1 MDLKLIDFDISPI
14 VNNYNNYS
22 DFTNLVLIDSFVNQ
36 NEVFYES
43 TNNYTLP
50 IKYNYYTNK
59 EKMLGYLIDNNVKK
73 INRLCFVFDNAQ
85 MDNKLFLDN
94 ETFFNDNDLLI
105 FKNGEK
111 NIEKYSKNLAFI
123 INLINNLN
131 IKNIDFLACDSL
143 KYLNWVEYYNIL
155 FTLTGAKIGA
165 SNDLTGNIFYG
176 GNWVMENTQEDI
188 KNIYFNSNIINYSDV
203 LISKSLT
210 HSLATHYGRHI
221 FNMEFK
227 NTNENRII
235 TIDKFS
241 NLWFYFPSRSKN
253 YLVYYR
259 EKGNSSYIFCK
270 DNDNLNIL
278 MRPNIIYEIML
289 IFESQ
294 QNIVFGFHGK
304 PENSILVSNEDLI
317 MYTGTNHFGHFIFNS
332 YNDFLNFNPNKDYIG
347 VNMYQLYCSV
357 NYSYYY
363 TLPIS
368 NICFPKLTPIYTDQG
383 LINIENINVN
393 HNTINNKKIIA
404 ITKTITEESHLI
416 CIEKNAIYKNVTN
429 QKTIISINHKLFYK
443 RKMVSASE
451 LLDIG
456 LSVYKIP
463 YKGEILYNVLMEN
476 HNKMR
481 VNNLICETLNPKNRI
496 AQLYLLLQKYSNE
509 LHNYVINSYNKK
521 YVKKY

>member
-1 MDLKLIDFDISPI
+1 MDIKLIDFDISPI

-22 DFTNLVLIDSFVNQ
+22 NFTNLVLIDAFVKQ

-59 EKMLGYLIDNNVKK
+59 DKIIGYLIDNNVKK
-73 INRLCFVFDNAQ
+73 INRLCFVFNNAQ
-85 MDNKLFLDN
+85 MNNKMFLDN
-94 ETFFNDNDLLI
+94 KPFFDDNDLLL

-111 NIEKYSKNLAFI
+111 NIEKYSENLAFI
-123 INLINNLN
+123 INLINKLN
-131 IKNIDFLACDSL
+131 VQNIDFLACNSL

-155 FTLTGAKIGA
+155 FTLTGVKIGA

-203 LISKSLT
+203 LISKSLNQT
-210 HSLATHYGRHI
+210 IATHYGRNV
-221 FNMEFK
+221 FNMEFQ
-227 NTNENRII
+227 NTNVNRII
-235 TIDKFS
+235 TIDNFS
-241 NLWFYFPSRSKN
+241 NLIFYIPSNSKN

-270 DNDNLNIL
+270 DNNNLNIL
-278 MRPNIIYEIML
+278 MKPNIIYEIML
-289 IFESQ
+289 VFESIL
-294 QNIVFGFHGK
+294 NIVFGMHNK
-304 PENSILVSNEDLI
+304 PANSILVSDENLI
-317 MYTGTNHFGHFIFNS
+317 MYTGTMNNGRVIFNS

-347 VNMYQLYCSV
+347 VNGYQLYCSV

-393 HNTINNKKIIA
+393 HNTINNNKIIA
-404 ITKTITEESHLI
+404 ITKTITEESDLI
-416 CIEKNAIYKNVTN
+416 CIEKNAFYKNVPN
-429 QKTIISINHKLFYK
+429 QKTIISSNHKLFYK
-443 RKMVSASE
+443 GKMVSASE

-481 VNNLICETLNPKNRI
+481 VNNLICETLNPKNRV
-496 AQLYLLLQKYSNE
+496 AQLYLLLQKYPNE
-509 LHNYVINSYNKK
+509 LHNYIINSYNKK
-521 YVKKY
+521 YVKNS

>member
-1 MDLKLIDFDISPI
+1 MDLKLIDFDITPI

-22 DFTNLVLIDSFVNQ
+22 DFTNLVLIDSFVKQ

-59 EKMLGYLIDNNVKK
+59 NKILEYLINNNVKK
-73 INRLCFVFDNAQ
+73 INKLCFVFNNAQ
-85 MDNKLFLDN
+85 MDNKIFLDN
-94 ETFFNDNDLLI
+94 ETFFNDNDLLL

-111 NIEKYSKNLAFI
+111 NIEKYSENLAFI
-123 INLINNLN
+123 INLINKLN
-131 IKNIDFLACDSL
+131 IQNIDFLACNSL

-155 FTLTGAKIGA
+155 FTLTGVKIGA
-165 SNDLTGNIFYG
+165 SNDLTGNIVYG

-203 LISKSLT
+203 LISKSLS
-210 HSLATHYGRHI
+210 HSLATHYGHNI
-221 FNMEFK
+221 FHMEFK
-227 NTNENRII
+227 NTNENKII
-235 TIDKFS
+235 TIDNFS
-241 NLWFYFPSRSKN
+241 NFEFEVETKSKN

-270 DNDNLNIL
+270 DNNKLNIL

-289 IFESQ
+289 IFESNF
-294 QNIVFGFHGK
+294 NIVFGRHGK
-304 PENSILVSNEDLI
+304 PANSILVSDENLI
-317 MYTGTNHFGHFIFNS
+317 MYTGKSFRFIFNS
-332 YNDFLNFNPNKDYIG
+332 YNDFLNFNPNNDYISI
-347 VNMYQLYCSV
+347 VRYQLYCSV

-393 HNTINNKKIIA
+393 NNTINNKKIIA
-404 ITKTITEESHLI
+404 ITKTITEETDLI
-416 CIEKNAIYKNVTN
+416 CIEKNAFYKNVPN
-429 QKTIISINHKLFYK
+429 KKTIISSNHKLFYK
-443 RKMVSASE
+443 GKMVSASE

-481 VNNLICETLNPKNRI
+481 VNNLICETLNPKNRV
-496 AQLYLLLQKYSNE
+496 AQLYLLLQKYPDE